1 MPLVSV
7 NDTRGKNMLKKH
19 FTKRSKKKM
28 AKWEKE
34 IKNLKAHEIIILDS
48 LKEKDKEVKSA
59 KVEEVK
65 ELHETARKNL
75 LNTLVDTVKKRNQFE
90 FKTVCWYGDVT
101 EDEEDEHVMVRAAKL
116 LGPSVVGI
124 VEESE
129 EESVDS

>member
-1 MPLVSV
+1 
-7 NDTRGKNMLKKH
+7 
-19 FTKRSKKKM
+19 M

-101 EDEEDEHVMVRAAKL
+101 EDEEDEQELPDVLVGR
-116 LGPSVVGI
+116 GEYQIVGI
-124 VEESE
+124 RYYTGVAHPGEFVVLVREPRNE
-129 EESVDS
+129 

>member
-1 MPLVSV
+1 MPLCQRERHQREKYVKETFYPKGARRRWQS
-7 NDTRGKNMLKKH
+7 GKRRLK
-19 FTKRSKKKM
+19 T
-28 AKWEKE
+28 
-34 IKNLKAHEIIILDS
+34 LKAHEIIILDS

-116 LGPSVVGI
+116 LGPLPLL
-124 VEESE
+124 ES
-129 EESVDS
+129 